1 MKILEGKTALVT
13 GATRGIGR
21 AIAVKF
27 AQEGANIAFTYRQI
41 NSNAEE
47 LTKEIEALGVKC
59 KGYAA
64 DAADFAATEAV
75 VKEVVGDFGRIDI
88 LVNNAG
94 ITKDGLILR
103 MTEEQWDAV
112 MTTNLKS
119 AFNFTRST
127 VPVMAKQR
135 SGSIINMSSV
145 VGENGNAGQCNYS
158 ATKAGLIGLAK
169 SIAKEMGPR
178 GIRANCIAPGFIVT
192 DMTSAIS
199 EEMRAEWAKNIPLRR
214 AGTPQDV
221 ANVAL
226 FLASDLA
233 AYVSGQVINCC
244 GAMSC

>member
-1 MKILEGKTALVT
+1 MKLLEGKTALVT

-27 AQEGANIAFTYRQI
+27 AQEGANVAFTYRQI

-47 LTKEIEALGVKC
+47 LTKEIEAYGVKC

-75 VKEVVGDFGRIDI
+75 VKDVVADFGRIDI

-103 MTEEQWDAV
+103 MTEEQWDTV
-112 MTTNLKS
+112 ITTNLKS
-119 AFNFTRST
+119 AFNFTRAV

-135 SGSIINMSSV
+135 IGSIINMSSV

-158 ATKAGLIGLAK
+158 ASKAGLIGLAK

-178 GIRANCIAPGFIVT
+178 GIRANCIAPGFIET
-192 DMTSAIS
+192 DMTGALP
-199 EEMRAEWAKNIPLRR
+199 ENVKAEWEKQIPLRR
-214 AGTPQDV
+214 TGKPEDIAGAAV
-221 ANVAL
+221 
-226 FLASDLA
+226 FLASDLS
-233 AYVSGQVINCC
+233 AYVTGQVISCC
-244 GAMSC
+244 GGMHC